1 MKAYL
6 SIGGNIGDR
15 GKNLAEVCRRLR
27 EHPQLKLLKESSIF
41 ETKPWGNLDQPDFWN
56 QVLEIETDLPPLD
69 LLELCQKI
77 ENELGRKRII
87 HWGPRTVDI
96 DILTYDNREYKDD
109 RLTLPH
115 PRMEERAFVLAPL
128 REIAPEYVLPSGRRI
143 EEVSGEGEVRKL

>member
-15 GKNLAEVCRRLR
+15 RKNLAEVCHRLR

-128 REIAPEYVLPSGRRI
+128 REITPEYVLPSGRRI